1 MWTRV
6 KPNYTVCISGISPPL
21 MGNPS
26 QQHGSCLS
34 WALPLSS
41 RLAEWPAWEDSC
53 RGGGSSANH
62 SYLLAAHQLESTV
75 CFTRRGFDAR
85 ALVKS
90 ILALL
95 SLLNRYAFPER
106 PPPQG
111 PDYPVISALQLC
123 VKSKIKVREIRSQA
137 WSYELL
143 LFLYIHVS

>member
-1 MWTRV
+1 MWMRV
-6 KPNYTVCISGISPPL
+6 KPNYTVCISGTSPPL

-26 QQHGSCLS
+26 QQHDSCLS
-34 WALPLSS
+34 WAEGSQNGLLQITV
-41 RLAEWPAWEDSC
+41 AGEEVAAPATPIYS
-53 RGGGSSANH
+53 
-62 SYLLAAHQLESTV
+62 AAHQLESTV

-95 SLLNRYAFPER
+95 SLLNRYAFPEQ

-111 PDYPVISALQLC
+111 PDYPVISELQLC
-123 VKSKIKVREIRSQA
+123 VKSKIKVSEIRSQA
-137 WSYELL
+137 WSYESL